1 MRNIIKNIRPEI
13 EAALKEVA
21 LRHGVVIKCGNG
33 SYTTNNF
40 TLKLEASAVCC
51 ATGVV
56 FTKEAEAY
64 KRNAVLLGLK
74 EEWLNQTFQSYTGES
89 YKVVGM
95 KPKSTKYPVLGE
107 RTDGKVF
114 KFGAGMVQSCF
125 QRQAA

>member
-1 MRNIIKNIRPEI
+1 MRNVIKNIRPEI

-33 SYTTNNF
+33 SYTANNF
-40 TLKLEASAVCC
+40 TLKLEASAIDA

-64 KRNAVLLGLK
+64 KRNAAILGLK

-89 YKVVGM
+89 YKVVGL

-107 RTDGKVF
+107 RADGKVF
-114 KFGAGMVQSCF
+114 KFGAGMVKFCF
-125 QRQAA
+125 MKAA